1 MDTPGPRRGSCSLRG
16 SAAHAHRDG
25 GHGPGCEVFKAKAA
39 ETQLA
44 VLSATRNTAVWF
56 KL

>member
-1 MDTPGPRRGSCSLRG
+1 MDTPGPRWGSCSLRG